1 MVHVHVIGTEEINTS
16 TFSKY
21 TEYIAEI
28 KYLVLRKF
36 TRLRFSLMKN
46 FVSKMQDHYKNDLGI
61 NTDENLKDGW
71 FINYSSKTIE
81 DRKRL
86 IEQILQKM
94 LNHPVILEH
103 PSFILN

>member
-1 MVHVHVIGTEEINTS
+1 
-16 TFSKY
+16 
-21 TEYIAEI
+21 
-28 KYLVLRKF
+28 
-36 TRLRFSLMKN
+36 MKN

-94 LNHPVILEH
+94 LNHPVILAN
-103 PSFILN
+103 PSFILNQIGIQPSFLRVIDVGENKR